1 MDPQPSGALA
11 PQPDLILNGQPFT
24 RAEGRDHGLD
34 AKQVRRLLGLGLLRS
49 VVRGVYVDAL
59 VEDSLLLRAAAIAKV
74 APPDAVA
81 CRQTAAWLL
90 GIDTLALS
98 EHADTPKPDFVRQTN
113 TRAVKISRASGHSQ
127 TLLAGDVIDWHGLR
141 ITSPIATA
149 VHLARHL
156 RRPIALSALD
166 AMARAALVTPLEVQ
180 DAVLRF
186 PHHPGIVQARELA
199 ALIDPAA
206 ESPGESWL
214 RLRMIDA
221 GFPAPVPQI
230 EITDG
235 VNRYRIDL
243 GFLDAIPGTADRHL
257 GLEYDSDKWH
267 GTAEQQRHDS
277 VRRTRLGRL
286 GWDILSVG
294 RWQVWGDDPA
304 LEETVGKILGLLPR
318 SRRW

>member
-1 MDPQPSGALA
+1 MQPQTSSAL
-11 PQPDLILNGQPFT
+11 PLLPDLVLNGQPFT
-24 RAEGRDHGLD
+24 RSEGRDHDLD
-34 AKQVRRLLGLGLLRS
+34 AKQIRRLLRIGLLRS

-59 VEDSLLLRAAAIAKV
+59 VEDSLALRAAAIAKV

-90 GIDTLALS
+90 GVDTLALS
-98 EHADTPKPDFVRQTN
+98 EHADTPKVDFVRQAK

-127 TLLAGDVIDWHGLR
+127 TLLAGDVIDWHGLQ
-141 ITSPIATA
+141 ITSPLATA

-156 RRPIALSALD
+156 RRPFALSALD
-166 AMARAALVTPLEVQ
+166 AMARAGLATRLDVQ
-180 DAVLRF
+180 DAIRRF

-199 ALIDPAA
+199 ALIDPGA

-214 RLRMIDA
+214 RLWMIDA
-221 GFPAPVPQI
+221 GFPPPVPQI
-230 EITDG
+230 EITDE
-235 VNRYRIDL
+235 VNSYRIDL
-243 GFLDAIPGTADRHL
+243 GFLDPIPGTADRHL

-267 GTAEQQRHDS
+267 GTAEQRRHDS

-286 GWDILSVG
+286 GWDVLSVG
-294 RWQVWGDDPA
+294 RWQVWGRDTT
-304 LEETVGKILGLLPR
+304 LEESVGKILGLVPR

>member
-1 MDPQPSGALA
+1 MQPEIVHPLPSS
-11 PQPDLILNGQPFT
+11 PDLVFDGQPFT
-24 RAEGRDHGLD
+24 RAEGRVNDLD
-34 AKQVRRLLGLGLLRS
+34 AKQIRRLVRIGLLRP

-59 VEDSLLLRAAAIAKV
+59 VEDSLPLRAAAVAKV

-98 EHADTPKPDFVRQTN
+98 EHADTPKVDFVRQTK
-113 TRAVKISRASGHSQ
+113 TRAVKISQASGHSQ
-127 TLLAGDVIDWHGLR
+127 TLLDGDVIEWHGLR
-141 ITSPIATA
+141 VTSPLATA

-156 RRPIALSALD
+156 HRPFALSALD
-166 AMARAALVTPLEVQ
+166 AMARAELITRAEVR
-180 DAVLRF
+180 DAVRRF

-199 ALIDPAA
+199 GLIDPAA

-221 GFPAPVPQI
+221 GFPAPVPQV
-230 EITDG
+230 EVTDG
-235 VNRYRIDL
+235 VNNYRIDM
-243 GFLDAIPGTADRHL
+243 GFLDPIPDTADRHL
-257 GLEYDSDKWH
+257 GLEYDSDRWH
-267 GTAEQQRHDS
+267 GTAEQRHADS

-286 GWDILSVG
+286 GWDILPVG
-294 RWQVWGDDPA
+294 RWQIWGRDTA
-304 LEETVGKILGLLPR
+304 LEDSVGKILGLVPH

>member
-1 MDPQPSGALA
+1 MHPEISKALPSR
-11 PQPDLILNGQPFT
+11 PDLILSGQPFT
-24 RAEGRDHGLD
+24 RAEGRDHDLD
-34 AKQVRRLLGLGLLRS
+34 AKQVRRLLRIGLLRP

-59 VEDSLLLRAAAIAKV
+59 VEDSLPLRAAAIAKV

-98 EHADTPKPDFVRQTN
+98 EHADIPKADFVRQTK

-127 TLLAGDVIDWHGLR
+127 TLLAGDVIDWHGLQ
-141 ITSPIATA
+141 ITSPLATA

-156 RRPIALSALD
+156 RRPFALSALD
-166 AMARAALVTPLEVQ
+166 AMARAGLVTCLEVR
-180 DAVLRF
+180 DAVRRF

-199 ALIDPAA
+199 ALIDPSA

-221 GFPAPVPQI
+221 GFPVPVPQI
-230 EITDG
+230 DVTDG
-235 VNRYRIDL
+235 VNNYRIDL
-243 GFLDAIPGTADRHL
+243 GFLDPIPGTADRHL
-257 GLEYDSDKWH
+257 GMEYDSDRWH

-277 VRRTRLGRL
+277 ARRRRLGRL
-286 GWDILSVG
+286 GWDILSVR
-294 RWQVWGDDPA
+294 RWQIWGADTG
-304 LEETVGKILGLLPR
+304 LEDSVGKILGLIPR

>member
-1 MDPQPSGALA
+1 MDPETSGALA
-11 PQPDLILNGQPFT
+11 SLPDLILNGQPFT
-24 RAEGRDHGLD
+24 RAEARDHGLD
-34 AKQVRRLLGLGLLRS
+34 AKQIRRLLRIGLLHS

-74 APPDAVA
+74 APADAVA

-98 EHADTPKPDFVRQTN
+98 EHADIPKVDFVRRTN
-113 TRAVKISRASGHSQ
+113 TRAVKISRARGHSQ
-127 TLLAGDVIDWHGLR
+127 TLLPGDVIDWHGLQ
-141 ITSPIATA
+141 ITSPLATA

-156 RRPIALSALD
+156 RRPFALSALD
-166 AMARAALVTPLEVQ
+166 AMARAELVTRIEVQ
-180 DAVLRF
+180 EAVRRF
-186 PHHPGIVQARELA
+186 PHHPGILQARELA
-199 ALIDPAA
+199 ALIDPGA

-235 VNRYRIDL
+235 ANGYRIDL
-243 GFLDAIPGTADRHL
+243 GFLDPIPGTADRHL

-267 GTAEQQRHDS
+267 GTAQQQRDDS

-286 GWDILSVG
+286 GWDVLSVR
-294 RWQVWGDDPA
+294 RWQVWGEDSA
-304 LEETVGKILGLLPR
+304 LEDSVGEILGLVPR

>member
-1 MDPQPSGALA
+1 MCPENPQLLSPAA
-11 PQPDLILNGQPFT
+11 DLLFDGQPFT
-24 RAEGRDHGLD
+24 RAEGRDHDLD
-34 AKQVRRLLGLGLLRS
+34 TKQIRRLLRIGLLRS

-59 VEDSLLLRAAAIAKV
+59 VEDSVPLRAAAIAKV

-81 CRQTAAWLL
+81 CRQTAAWLM

-98 EHADTPKPDFVRQTN
+98 EHADTPKVDILRQAK

-141 ITSPIATA
+141 ITSPLATA

-156 RRPIALSALD
+156 DRPFAMSALD
-166 AMARAALVTPLEVQ
+166 AMARAGLITRAEVQ
-180 DAVLRF
+180 DRVRRF
-186 PHHPGIVQARELA
+186 PHHPGIVQARQLS
-199 ALIDPAA
+199 ALIEPAA

-230 EITDG
+230 EVTDG
-235 VNRYRIDL
+235 VNSYRIDL
-243 GFLDAIPGTADRHL
+243 GFLDQIPGTADRHL
-257 GLEYDSDKWH
+257 GLEYDSDRWH
-267 GTAEQQRHDS
+267 GTAEQQRQDS
-277 VRRTRLGRL
+277 VRRARLGRL

-294 RWQVWGDDPA
+294 RWQIWGKDTT
-304 LEETVGKILGLLPR
+304 LEDSVGKTLGLVPLPR
-318 SRRW
+318 RW